1 MVSLRNDLGGSAG
14 FGEGSLPR
22 GELIGSTEIDLGAFY
37 NASAGLKFL
46 GGFYTDLRI
55 YSSGLIQF
63 NPTTVARQDLPSY
76 YGNFGGF
83 GAAIAPFWSPV
94 DTARSALA
102 PSPGGTSTGSNL
114 VWYDLDEVTGRLVVT
129 WDDVRLRLGGGDE
142 IDGGPGVNAFQMELT
157 PASGPGAT
165 SIDFD
170 VTFRYEHLGLT
181 NFETRLANFTYA
193 GSVAKA
199 IFQDGSTRFAGAD
212 VQYELPPSVAADAD
226 RDNLDPDALQG
237 LITDSNV
244 GEAGVWR
251 FAFRQGWLTPEV
263 TVEDVTVT
271 EGTGPG
277 ATFAPVTVRLE
288 AGVPQA
294 VTLTWQAI
302 ADTGNP
308 ATDLLAASGS
318 VTFAPW
324 ETVRTIQVPIN
335 RDAIE
340 EGTET
345 LTLRLSGQPLAF
357 LTPGGVV
364 MVDRDATITIL
375 DDEGF
380 RISDA
385 RALERDGTILFT
397 VTRSSGVAPATVS
410 YETVAGSA
418 KAGAD
423 FTAATGTVEFGLGET
438 SRQIAIT
445 LRDDAV
451 AEGEESF
458 TLRLTGS
465 TDTGITDGEAI
476 GIIGND
482 DGIVVDDVWVG
493 TGETGPTPV
502 IVPIRVVQPLAEA
515 ITLNWHISPLQDGN
529 PVSVAFEG
537 PSSGS
542 ITLPAGSDG
551 SSIALLARPNQ
562 IHAYTLHLTDPS
574 GASLLDGTALVT
586 PEIMW
591 SPTAPRISIVEGD
604 PGSVI
609 EALFRLVRK
618 TEGLPETTVDW
629 QILPDVWL
637 GWDYTGPQSGQILFA
652 EGAEVAELRLPL
664 TSDALFDGLVT
675 ERRDV
680 EFTSP
685 SFGGKRP
692 TASVVFEED
701 DGFGAAALTLG
712 EDAGV
717 ARFQV
722 ERSRISLFQESIS
735 WEAIPAPGI
744 TGSSLGLTSGIITF
758 AAGSRT
764 AMLDIPLIND
774 GIAEP
779 NERYTIQFGS
789 LTDPRPTLLTILDD
803 DGGPPTISATERVA
817 GEPGT
822 GSALRF
828 ITLHLDKPSTET
840 VRVAWDTAD
849 LAAKAGVDYVAASG
863 IAEFAPGE
871 TTTTIGISILADDRR
886 EIEESFL
893 IRFSNPENAVL
904 AQGSVAFTI
913 VHEAPAWSLE
923 SVTSAL
929 ENGAGHYFDIRRT
942 GDDSRPASIAWVL
955 EATGANPVDANDFLH
970 GQLPAGVAHF
980 SAGQSVARIAL
991 PVAPDLL
998 GEANEGFTI
1007 RLSDA
1012 SDGGSITTA
1021 ARPGVIVND
1030 DAGRAVFGFGS
1041 PTLSLSEGDAGFT
1054 FFRFDVTRAGN
1065 FTGTERLQW
1074 SVVLPGGPDAAT
1086 AADFADVIRPRDL
1099 VFRPGE
1105 SMQQV
1110 TVRVAGDRAV
1120 EGHERFEVR
1129 LLNPSGTALIDAAA
1143 GSATGI
1149 ILNDD
1154 SRLFALPSAPQP
1166 EGDGI
1171 SGATHVIG
1179 LTRTDPLG
1187 TEQSVGWFIPVAQR
1201 AWLAAGQPFEGVA
1214 RFGADEAYT
1223 SISINTRGDALS
1235 QPDRNIVVTLQPD
1248 AGFKSAPTAV
1258 ALRILDDDQLLSIR
1272 ARSADK
1278 VEGAA
1283 GQATPF
1289 TFLITREGV
1298 AGQAVDVAWQMLPG
1312 FPWPAES
1319 SDFSGPTSGVV
1330 TLGVGVRQMEL
1341 TLNVAGDETPEDWE
1355 DFFVEITSLSPLA
1368 MVAPTGGIAVG
1379 RIRDDDGAFRRGSSD
1394 SDILTG
1400 LDVADRIDGGPG
1412 NDTIAGAGGN
1422 DLLRGDFGLDLLRG
1436 GLGADTL
1443 EGGGDN
1449 DTLFGGQGDD
1459 VLEGGQGVDNLNGE
1473 EGQDLLL
1480 GGADADVLRGDAGDD
1495 TLEGG
1500 AGNDTLIGG
1509 LGADQ
1514 MEGGLGADRFAIF
1527 SLADAQGDIILDF
1540 NPAQLDRLDLSRL
1553 DANAGMAGDQAFAW
1567 IGNAAFGGVAG
1578 QLRFANEVLQGDVT
1592 GDGVADFQIG
1602 LTGVF
1607 SLSAAAIWL

>member
-1 MVSLRNDLGGSAG
+1 MVALRNDLGGLAG

-63 NPTTVARQDLPSY
+63 NPTTVARQDLPSA
-76 YGNFGGF
+76 GFRGGF

-94 DTARSALA
+94 DTDRSPLA

-114 VWYDLDEVTGRLVVT
+114 VWYDVDEVTGRFTVT
-129 WDDVRLRLGGGDE
+129 WDDVRLWEGYQGE
-142 IDGGPGVNAFQMELT
+142 YDGGPGVNAFQMELT

-181 NFETRLANFTYA
+181 SYRHPLANFTWA
-193 GSVAKA
+193 SSTGSA

-212 VQYELPPSVAADAD
+212 VEYELPPSAAADAD

-288 AGVPQA
+288 AGVPQE
-294 VTLTWQAI
+294 VTLTWQAL

-357 LTPGGVV
+357 LTPGGVA

-385 RALERDGTILFT
+385 RALERDGVIFFT
-397 VTRSSGVAPATVS
+397 VTRNSGVAPATVS

-418 KAGAD
+418 RAGAD
-423 FTAATGTVEFGLGET
+423 FFAATRTVEFGVGET
-438 SRQIAIT
+438 SRQIGIT
-445 LRDDAV
+445 LRNDAV

-465 TDTGITDGEAI
+465 TETGIADGEAI

-493 TGETGPTPV
+493 TGETGPTSV
-502 IVPIRVVQPLAEA
+502 TVPIRVVQPLAEA
-515 ITLNWHISPLQDGN
+515 ITLNWAIAQGASGN
-529 PVSVAFEG
+529 APSVGFEG
-537 PSSGS
+537 ATSGTV
-542 ITLPAGSDG
+542 TLPAGSDG
-551 SSIALLARPNQ
+551 ASIELLARPDN
-562 IHAYTLHLTDPS
+562 TESFFLVLSDPS
-574 GASLLDGTALVT
+574 VRGAGLLDSTALIT
-586 PEIMW
+586 PQVL
-591 SPTAPRISIVEGD
+591 SRPTASRLSTVEGD
-604 PGSVI
+604 PGSVV
-609 EALFRLVRK
+609 EAVFRMERK
-618 TEGLPETTVDW
+618 TADLPAITVEWD
-629 QILPDVWL
+629 L
-637 GWDYTGPQSGQILFA
+637 GADTLAGWNYTGPRRGEIQFA
-652 EGAEVAELRLPL
+652 QGAEFAELRLPL
-664 TSDALFDGLVT
+664 PADQVQDGPIE
-675 ERRDV
+675 ERLDV
-680 EFTSP
+680 RFS
-685 SFGGKRP
+685 SNAFGG
-692 TASVVFEED
+692 TAIASLLFLED
-701 DGFGAAALTLG
+701 DGVGAASVTVD

-717 ARFQV
+717 ARFLV
-722 ERSRISLFQESIS
+722 ERNVPNLVQQVVAWSADRVY
-735 WEAIPAPGI
+735 GGTVT
-744 TGSSLGLTSGIITF
+744 TGGLVTF
-758 AAGSRT
+758 AAGSRFAT
-764 AMLDIPLIND
+764 LDIPVSND
-774 GIAEP
+774 GIADP
-779 NERYTIQFGS
+779 AERYIIAFGGDMR
-789 LTDPRPTLLTILDD
+789 LFNPTLLTILDD
-803 DGGPPTISATERVA
+803 DGGLPTISATERVA
-817 GEPGT
+817 GEPGA

-840 VRVAWDTAD
+840 VRVAWDTFD
-849 LAAKAGVDYVAASG
+849 QAAKAGVDYVAASG

-871 TTTTIGISILADDRR
+871 TSTTIGISILADARL
-886 EIEESFL
+886 ELEESFL
-893 IRFSNPENAVL
+893 IRFSSPENAVL

-913 VHEAPAWSLE
+913 VHEAPAWSLT

-942 GDDSRPASIAWVL
+942 GDDSRPASIAWTL
-955 EATGANPVDANDFLH
+955 EATGANPVGADDFLH

-980 SAGQSVARIAL
+980 SAGQSVARIQL

-1021 ARPGVIVND
+1021 SLPGAIVND

-1041 PTLSLSEGDAGFT
+1041 PTLSLAEGDAGSS
-1054 FFRFDVTRAGN
+1054 FFRFDVTRGGN

-1074 SVVLPGGPDAAT
+1074 TIALPSGPDAAT
-1086 AADFADVIRPRDL
+1086 AADISDVIMPRDL

-1105 SMQQV
+1105 SVQQV
-1110 TVRVAGDRAV
+1110 TVRVSGDRLI
-1120 EGHERFEVR
+1120 EGNERFEVR

-1154 SRLFALPSAPQP
+1154 SRLLALPSTPQP

-1187 TEQSVGWFIPVAQR
+1187 AEQSVGWFIPVAQR

-1223 SISINTRGDALS
+1223 SISINTRGDSLS
-1235 QPDRNIVVTLQPD
+1235 QPDRSIVVTLQPD
-1248 AGFKSAPTAV
+1248 AGFKSAPAAV
-1258 ALRILDDDQLLSIR
+1258 ALRILDDDQQVSIR
-1272 ARSADK
+1272 ALSADK
-1278 VEGAA
+1278 AEGAA
-1283 GQATPF
+1283 GATTPF
-1289 TFLITREGV
+1289 TFLINRAGT
-1298 AGQAVDVAWQMLPG
+1298 AGQAVDVGWQMLPG

-1341 TLNVAGDETPEDWE
+1341 TLNVAGDAVPEDWE
-1355 DFFVEITSLSPLA
+1355 DFFVEITSLSPLVT
-1368 MVAPTGGIAVG
+1368 VAPTGGLAVG
-1379 RIRDDDGAFRRGSSD
+1379 RIRDDDGGFRRGSSD
-1394 SDILTG
+1394 SDVITG

-1412 NDTIAGAGGN
+1412 NDTISGAGGN

-1449 DTLFGGQGDD
+1449 DTLFGGQGGSDP
-1459 VLEGGQGVDNLNGE
+1459 GGR
-1473 EGQDLLL
+1473 
-1480 GGADADVLRGDAGDD
+1480 AARG
-1495 TLEGG
+1495 
-1500 AGNDTLIGG
+1500 
-1509 LGADQ
+1509 
-1514 MEGGLGADRFAIF
+1514 
-1527 SLADAQGDIILDF
+1527 
-1540 NPAQLDRLDLSRL
+1540 
-1553 DANAGMAGDQAFAW
+1553 
-1567 IGNAAFGGVAG
+1567 
-1578 QLRFANEVLQGDVT
+1578 
-1592 GDGVADFQIG
+1592 
-1602 LTGVF
+1602 
-1607 SLSAAAIWL
+1607 